1 MTQIKI
7 YRMIFRMGRNMYENA
22 PEDVTNVIVT
32 GKSGAGKQPRID
44 VLVEE
49 YDLEQLSTGNIF
61 RSYLGSF
68 DEYDYDGDISQFWIE
83 KKERFVPD
91 EEIAEEIGTEE
102 ESVILGLKA
111 KYFVDRGKFV
121 PDRITNELFESY
133 FSKKD
138 YRNQVLDGYPR
149 TEKQARFLLD
159 LLEEKNSK
167 IDFIVWVKNT
177 DEKIIERT
185 TKRRICP
192 ECEKVYHLK
201 YDPPED
207 GKCEDCGVEVIQRS
221 DDTEERIRSRLQ
233 EFKEKTRPMIDY
245 LKGKIPIV
253 EVPGHLEEF
262 TPENVRR
269 SVMKELDQ
277 VWKDR

>member
-1 MTQIKI
+1 
-7 YRMIFRMGRNMYENA
+7 MYENV
-22 PEDVTNVIVT
+22 PDEVTNVIVT

-68 DEYDYDGDISQFWIE
+68 DDYDFDGDISQFWNE
-83 KKERFVPD
+83 DEERFVPD
-91 EEIAEEIGTEE
+91 EKIAAEIGTDDEE
-102 ESVILGLKA
+102 VLLGLKA

-133 FSKKD
+133 FGKKD
-138 YRNQVLDGYPR
+138 YEGQVLDGYPR
-149 TEKQARFLLD
+149 TVDQAEYLLD
-159 LLEEKNSK
+159 LVEEKDSK
-167 IDFIVWVKNT
+167 IDFVLWVRNT

-192 ECEKVYHLK
+192 ECEEVYHLK
-201 YDPPED
+201 YDPPEN
-207 GKCEDCGVEVIQRS
+207 GKCEKCGVEVIQRD
-221 DDTEERIRSRLQ
+221 DDTEEKIRSRLQ
-233 EFKEKTRPMIDY
+233 EFKDKTKPMIER
-245 LKGKIPIV
+245 LESEIPIA
-253 EVPGHLEEF
+253 EVSGHLEEF

-269 SVMKELDQ
+269 SVMEALDEL
-277 VWKDR
+277 

>member
-1 MTQIKI
+1 
-7 YRMIFRMGRNMYENA
+7 MYENA

-68 DEYDYDGDISQFWIE
+68 DEYDYEGDISQFWNE
-83 KKERFVPD
+83 D
-91 EEIAEEIGTEE
+91 EEVFVSDEQIIEEIGTDEE
-102 ESVILGLKA
+102 EVLLGLKA

-133 FSKKD
+133 FGKKD

-149 TEKQARFLLD
+149 TVEQAKFLLD
-159 LLEEKNSK
+159 LVEENESK
-167 IDFIVWVKNT
+167 IDLIVWVRNT

-192 ECEKVYHLK
+192 ECGKVYHLK

-221 DDTEERIRSRLQ
+221 DDTEEKIRARLQ
-233 EFKEKTRPMIDY
+233 EFKEKTKPMIEY
-245 LKGKIPIV
+245 LEGKIPIA

-269 SVMKELDQ
+269 SVMEEVNQ
-277 VWKDR
+277 VWKEH

>member
-1 MTQIKI
+1 
-7 YRMIFRMGRNMYENA
+7 MYENA
-22 PEDVTNVIVT
+22 PEEVTNVIVT

-68 DEYDYDGDISQFWIE
+68 DEYDYDGDISQFW
-83 KKERFVPD
+83 D
-91 EEIAEEIGTEE
+91 EEERRFMKDEKIAEEIGTDEE
-102 ESVILGLKA
+102 EVLLGLKA

-133 FSKKD
+133 FGKKD

-149 TEKQARFLLD
+149 TVKQAKFLLE
-159 LLEEKNSK
+159 LVEEKGTD
-167 IDFIVWVKNT
+167 IDFIVWVRNT
-177 DEKIIERT
+177 DEKIVERT

-192 ECEKVYHLK
+192 ECEKVYHLE
-201 YDPPED
+201 YDPPKD

-233 EFKEKTRPMIDY
+233 EFKEKTKPMIDY
-245 LKGKIPIV
+245 LEAEIPIA

-269 SVMKELDQ
+269 SVMEELDK
-277 VWKDR
+277 VWKER

>member
-1 MTQIKI
+1 
-7 YRMIFRMGRNMYENA
+7 MIFQTGINMYENA
-22 PEDVTNVIVT
+22 PEEVTNVIVT

-68 DEYDYDGDISQFWIE
+68 DEYDYDGDISQFWKE
-83 KKERFVPD
+83 EKERFVSD
-91 EEIAEEIGTEE
+91 EEIAEEIGTGE

-149 TEKQARFLLD
+149 TRKQAEFLLD
-159 LLEEKNSK
+159 LLEKKDSK
-167 IDFIVWVKNT
+167 IDFIVWVRNT

-201 YDPPED
+201 YDPPEE
-207 GKCEDCGVEVIQRS
+207 GKCEECGVEVIQRS

-233 EFKEKTRPMIDY
+233 EFKEKTKPMIDY
-245 LKGKIPIV
+245 LEGKIPIV

-269 SVMKELDQ
+269 SVMEELDQ

>member
-1 MTQIKI
+1 
-7 YRMIFRMGRNMYENA
+7 MYENA
-22 PEDVTNVIVT
+22 PEEVTNVIVT

-61 RSYLGSF
+61 RSYLGEF
-68 DEYDYDGDISQFWIE
+68 DGYGYEGDISQFWKDTEE
-83 KKERFVPD
+83 KFVAD
-91 EEIAEEIGTEE
+91 EDIAKEIGTDK

-121 PDRITNELFESY
+121 PDRITNQLFESY
-133 FSKKD
+133 FGNKD
-138 YRNQVLDGYPR
+138 HKDQVLDGYPR
-149 TEKQARFLLD
+149 TKKQAEYLLD
-159 LLEEKNSK
+159 LVDEKDSK
-167 IDFIVWVKNT
+167 IDFILWVRNT

-192 ECEKVYHLK
+192 ECEKVYHLE
-201 YDPPED
+201 YDPPEE
-207 GKCEDCGVEVIQRS
+207 GKCKDCGVEVIQRD
-221 DDTEERIRSRLQ
+221 DDTEEKIESRLQ
-233 EFKEKTRPMIDY
+233 EFKDKTKPMIDF
-245 LKGKIPIV
+245 LEEEIPIV

-269 SVMKELDQ
+269 SVMEALDE
-277 VWKDR
+277 VWEDR

>member
-1 MTQIKI
+1 
-7 YRMIFRMGRNMYENA
+7 MYENA

-61 RSYLGSF
+61 RAYLGSF
-68 DEYDYDGDISQFWIE
+68 DKFGYDGDISQFWDE
-83 KKERFVPD
+83 ENERFVSDEKIAEDIGTD
-91 EEIAEEIGTEE
+91 EEKI
-102 ESVILGLKA
+102 ILGLKA

-133 FSKKD
+133 FRKKD

-149 TEKQARFLLD
+149 TVEQAKFLLE
-159 LLEEKNSK
+159 LVQEKGTK
-167 IDFIVWVKNT
+167 IDFIVWVRNT

-192 ECEKVYHLK
+192 ECGKVYHLK
-201 YDPPED
+201 YDPPD
-207 GKCEDCGVEVIQRS
+207 NGKCEDCGVEVIQRS

-233 EFKEKTRPMIDY
+233 EFKEKTKPMIDH
-245 LKGKIPIV
+245 LEGEIPIA

-269 SVMKELDQ
+269 SVMEELDQ
-277 VWKDR
+277 LWKDR

>member
-1 MTQIKI
+1 
-7 YRMIFRMGRNMYENA
+7 MYDKVPDE
-22 PEDVTNVIVT
+22 VTNAIVT

-68 DEYDYDGDISQFWIE
+68 NDYDYEGDISRFWDE
-83 KKERFVPD
+83 EEERFVSD
-91 EEIAEEIGTEE
+91 EKIAEEIGTDDDE
-102 ESVILGLKA
+102 VLLGLKA
-111 KYFVDRGKFV
+111 KYFVERGKFV

-133 FSKKD
+133 FAKKD
-138 YRNQVLDGYPR
+138 HEGQVLDGYPR
-149 TEKQARFLLD
+149 TVDQADYLLD
-159 LLEEKNSK
+159 LVEEKDSK
-167 IDFIVWVKNT
+167 IDFVLWVRNT

-201 YDPPED
+201 YDPPEN
-207 GKCEDCGVEVIQRS
+207 GRCEDCGIEVIQRD
-221 DDTEERIRSRLQ
+221 DDTEEKIRSRLQ
-233 EFKEKTRPMIDY
+233 EFKDKTKPMIEKLEGD
-245 LKGKIPIV
+245 IPVV
-253 EVPGHLEEF
+253 EVSGHLEEF

-269 SVMKELDQ
+269 SVMEALEEL
-277 VWKDR
+277 

>member
-1 MTQIKI
+1 M
-7 YRMIFRMGRNMYENA
+7 FENV
-22 PEDVTNVIVT
+22 PDDVDNVIVT

-68 DEYDYDGDISQFWIE
+68 DEYDYEGDISQFWNE
-83 KKERFVPD
+83 ERRRFVPD
-91 EEIAEEIGTEE
+91 EKIAEEIGTEDE
-102 ESVILGLKA
+102 EVLLGLKA

-138 YRNQVLDGYPR
+138 YHGQVLDGYPR
-149 TEKQARFLLD
+149 TVDQAEY
-159 LLEEKNSK
+159 LLELIEEKHSK
-167 IDFIVWVKNT
+167 IDFVLWVRNT

-201 YDPPED
+201 YDPPEN
-207 GKCEDCGVEVIQRS
+207 GKCEDCGVEVIQRD
-221 DDTEERIRSRLQ
+221 DDTEEKIKSRLQ
-233 EFKEKTRPMIDY
+233 EFKDKSRQMIDK
-245 LKGKIPIV
+245 LEEEIPVV
-253 EVPGHLEEF
+253 EVSGHLEEF
-262 TPENVRR
+262 TPENVRK
-269 SVMKELDQ
+269 SVMKALNEL
-277 VWKDR
+277 

>member
-1 MTQIKI
+1 
-7 YRMIFRMGRNMYENA
+7 MYENA
-22 PEDVTNVIVT
+22 PEDITNVIVT

-44 VLVEE
+44 VLVDE

-68 DEYDYDGDISQFWIE
+68 DEYGYDGDISQFWNE
-83 KKERFVPD
+83 EEERFVSD

-102 ESVILGLKA
+102 ESVLLGLKA

-133 FSKKD
+133 FGEKD

-149 TEKQARFLLD
+149 TVQQAKFLLE
-159 LLEEKNSK
+159 LVEEKGSE
-167 IDFIVWVKNT
+167 IDFIVWVRNT

-192 ECEKVYHLK
+192 ECGKVYHLK
-201 YDPPED
+201 YDPPEN

-233 EFKEKTRPMIDY
+233 EFKEKTKPMIDY
-245 LKGKIPIV
+245 LEGEIPIV

-269 SVMKELDQ
+269 SVMEELDQ